1 MENKG
6 IGMVAV
12 IVVIAVVAAA
22 AVGGYVVMSGEEPAT
37 DNANGGDTT
46 GGDTTDGDTTDGDT
60 TDGDT
65 TDNQT
70 DGATSWTPY
79 SFDNVYYK
87 YSISSSQG
95 DGYAIWDVTD
105 VSGDEITVS
114 IDIEVG
120 QYSATG
126 TVTGEKDKIHV
137 SATSPVLS
145 SLLSQSFYAPWMT
158 NFAGGNLI
166 DGNSWS
172 VTYDGTEYT
181 AEVDGTET
189 YVGQEGYVVKVIIDG
204 DTEFKGV
211 VSENMGFPLYVKAG
225 DPGTD
230 EDWIEAELVDFSS

>member
-1 MENKG
+1 
-6 IGMVAV
+6 
-12 IVVIAVVAAA
+12 
-22 AVGGYVVMSGEEPAT
+22 
-37 DNANGGDTT
+37 
-46 GGDTTDGDTTDGDT
+46 
-60 TDGDT
+60 
-65 TDNQT
+65 
-70 DGATSWTPY
+70 
-79 SFDNVYYK
+79 
-87 YSISSSQG
+87 
-95 DGYAIWDVTD
+95 
-105 VSGDEITVS
+105 
-114 IDIEVG
+114 
-120 QYSATG
+120 
-126 TVTGEKDKIHV
+126 
-137 SATSPVLS
+137 
-145 SLLSQSFYAPWMT
+145 MT